1 MKNKLPFCIS
11 SLSLGLRSCILPTL
25 TIHEV
30 VRVAWP
36 LSIVQP
42 TMKRVFGGRDN
53 NDDDGPSD
61 RPSSSYDDTAAA
73 NERSRLLPNRVDSDV
88 AYLSPDDPAVT
99 PYNLYTVR
107 FTRYLT
113 IFFTFITF
121 LWWTLLLIS
130 LFITPPGLSTR
141 GSGFYGFSYASVALT
156 NLVVLLLFFSA
167 PSKAARV
174 LAVVTAALLLV
185 NMILIVAVPKIRHE
199 EIWTGVAGVV
209 WALLV
214 SLWTLLADRTV
225 QWGKAEEEQRLTGRE
240 ESRRSLLEWIEVLL
254 STIFLTLLAVIALLL
269 TCTLIQRAVD
279 AQVTP
284 PGTLYWVDGD
294 KYQVHLHCYG
304 NVTDAT
310 GEKLPTVLFE
320 GGEDP
325 VENGPWQLLDNAV
338 ANGSFSRYCFAD
350 RPGMAWVSLARV
362 PGLLREHMLT
372 VNRVTQHRRH
382 SPPARPPTPSAR
394 PLPARERKDPGS
406 SRARALAPSTRGSSA
421 PATGQRSRASS

>member
-1 MKNKLPFCIS
+1 MVIPNITP
-11 SLSLGLRSCILPTL
+11 R
-25 TIHEV
+25 
-30 VRVAWP
+30 
-36 LSIVQP
+36 
-42 TMKRVFGGRDN
+42 MKRVFGGRDN
-53 NDDDGPSD
+53 NDDDGPSG

-73 NERSRLLPNRVDSDV
+73 GERTHLLPNRVDGEV
-88 AYLSPDDPAVT
+88 GYLSPDDPAVT
-99 PYNLYTVR
+99 PYNLFTVR

-156 NLVVLLLFFSA
+156 NLIVLLLFFSA
-167 PSKAARV
+167 PSKAARI
-174 LAVVTAALLLV
+174 LAVVTAALLV
-185 NMILIVAVPKIRHE
+185 ADVILITAVPKVRHE
-199 EIWTGVAGVV
+199 ESWTGIAGVS

-240 ESRRSLLEWIEVLL
+240 ESRRSLLEWVEVLL
-254 STIFLTLLAVIALLL
+254 STVFLAALAIIAFLL

-284 PGTLYWVDGD
+284 PGVLYWVDGD

-304 NVTDAT
+304 NVTESKGA
-310 GEKLPTVLFE
+310 KLPTVLFE

-350 RPGMAWVSLARV
+350 RPGMAWVSPV
-362 PGLLREHMLT
+362 
-372 VNRVTQHRRH
+372 QI
-382 SPPARPPTPSAR
+382 PS
-394 PLPARERKDPGS
+394 L
-406 SRARALAPSTRGSSA
+406 
-421 PATGQRSRASS
+421 